1 MASLYA
7 RPVMF
12 ETFDSGPDVQS
23 ARRFALSTTASV
35 AVFALMGIA
44 AVTAAGKVTEVIKEK
59 KGTDVVFRPPP
70 PPPPPPVVEAKPP
83 PPPPPPPKPK
93 LAPKP
98 APPAAA
104 KAPPP
109 AAPTVAPAPI
119 VVPKEVPLEKP
130 PEAATETVAAA
141 PIAVGGTGALVPGGV
156 VGGVPGGDTL
166 AGGGGRVAPINLPES
181 GTPPE
186 PLSSNL
192 TPEYPS
198 EARSKG
204 LEGMVILKGV
214 VGVDGRVSQLKVM
227 RGDEPFASAAMAA
240 AKTWR
245 FKPAVVGGQPTAVFR
260 IFKVPFRLKS

>member
-1 MASLYA
+1 
-7 RPVMF
+7 MF
-12 ETFDSGPDVQS
+12 ETFDSGPDVHS

-44 AVTAAGKVTEVIKEK
+44 AITAAGKVTEVIKEK

-70 PPPPPPVVEAKPP
+70 PPPPPVVEVK
-83 PPPPPPPKPK
+83 PPPPPPKPK

-104 KAPPP
+104 MAPPP
-109 AAPTVAPAPI
+109 AAPAVAPANI

-141 PIAVGGTGALVPGGV
+141 PIAVGGTGTLVPGGV

-166 AGGGGRVAPINLPES
+166 AGGGGRAAPINLPES

-186 PLSSNL
+186 PLTSNL
-192 TPEYPS
+192 TPEYPA

-214 VGVDGRVSQLKVM
+214 VGVDGRVSNLKVM

-245 FKPAVVGGQPTAVFR
+245 FKPAIVAGQPTAVFR

>member
-7 RPVMF
+7 ASAMF
-12 ETFDSGPDVQS
+12 ETFDSATDVQA

-35 AVFALMGIA
+35 GVFVLIGVVAVSA
-44 AVTAAGKVTEVIKEK
+44 ASKVREVIQEK

-70 PPPPPPVVEAKPP
+70 PPVVEVKPPP

-93 LAPKP
+93 LLPKA
-98 APPAAA
+98 APPPLA

-109 AAPTVAPAPI
+109 AAPVVAPAPI
-119 VVPKEVPLEKP
+119 VAPQAVPLEKP

-156 VGGVPGGDTL
+156 VGGTGSGEALV
-166 AGGGGRVAPINLPES
+166 GGGGRAAPINLPES
-181 GTPPE
+181 ATPPE
-186 PLSSNL
+186 PLESNL
-192 TPEYPS
+192 IPDYPS

-214 VGVDGRVSQLKVM
+214 VEVDGRVTQLKVM
-227 RGDEPFASAAMAA
+227 RGDEPFASAALAA
-240 AKTWR
+240 VKSWR
-245 FKPAVVGGQPTAVFR
+245 FKPAVVEGRPTAVFR

>member
-12 ETFDSGPDVQS
+12 ETFDSGPDVHS

-44 AVTAAGKVTEVIKEK
+44 AITAAGKVTEVIKEK

-70 PPPPPPVVEAKPP
+70 PPPPPVVEVK
-83 PPPPPPPKPK
+83 PPPPPPKPK

-104 KAPPP
+104 MAPPP
-109 AAPTVAPAPI
+109 AAPAVAPANI

-141 PIAVGGTGALVPGGV
+141 PIAVGGTGTLVPGGV

-166 AGGGGRVAPINLPES
+166 AGGGGRAAPINLPES

-186 PLSSNL
+186 PLTSNL
-192 TPEYPS
+192 TPEYPA

-214 VGVDGRVSQLKVM
+214 VGVDGRVSNLKVM

-245 FKPAVVGGQPTAVFR
+245 FKPAIVAGQPTAVFR

>member
-1 MASLYA
+1 
-7 RPVMF
+7 MF
-12 ETFDSGPDVQS
+12 ETFDSGPDVHS

-59 KGTDVVFRPPP
+59 KGMDVVFRPPP

-98 APPAAA
+98 APPAVA

-109 AAPTVAPAPI
+109 PPAAPVVAPAPI

-130 PEAATETVAAA
+130 PESATETVAAA
-141 PIAVGGTGALVPGGV
+141 PIAVGGTGTLVPGGV

-166 AGGGGRVAPINLPES
+166 AGGGGRAAPINLPES

-186 PLSSNL
+186 PLASNL
-192 TPEYPS
+192 TPEYPA

-214 VGVDGRVSQLKVM
+214 VGVDGRVTQLRVM

-245 FKPAVVGGQPTAVFR
+245 FKPAIVAGQPTAVFR

>member
-1 MASLYA
+1 
-7 RPVMF
+7 MF
-12 ETFDSGPDVQS
+12 ETFDSGPDALHS

-59 KGTDVVFRPPP
+59 KGMDVVFRPPP

-83 PPPPPPPKPK
+83 PPPPPPKPK
-93 LAPKP
+93 LAPRP
-98 APPAAA
+98 APPAVA
-104 KAPPP
+104 KAPPA

-141 PIAVGGTGALVPGGV
+141 PIAVGGTGTLVPGGV

-166 AGGGGRVAPINLPES
+166 AGGGGRAAPINLPES

-186 PLSSNL
+186 PLASNL
-192 TPEYPS
+192 TPEYPA

-214 VGVDGRVSQLKVM
+214 VDVDGRVSQLKVM
-227 RGDEPFASAAMAA
+227 RGDEPFASAALAA

-245 FKPAVVGGQPTAVFR
+245 FKPAIVAGQPTAVFR